1 MFNHRTTQPLAAQLR
16 EINPA
21 LTIRQSHVLAMQ
33 IEHLER
39 LFADYRESMQE
50 QLEGGEGL

>member
-1 MFNHRTTQPLAAQLR
+1 MFNHRTTQPLAARLR

-50 QLEGGEGL
+50 S